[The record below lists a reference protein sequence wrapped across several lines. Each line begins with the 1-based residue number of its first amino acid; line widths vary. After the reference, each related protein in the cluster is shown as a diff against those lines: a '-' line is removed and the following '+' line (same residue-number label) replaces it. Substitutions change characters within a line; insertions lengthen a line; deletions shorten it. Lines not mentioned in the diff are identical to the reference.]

1 MSAASR
7 RHWVR
12 WFVDYSALAIFLAA
26 FFATGRDLT
35 QATWWLVGG
44 SAVALVVGL
53 AVERRIAPFPAIAG
67 GAALLFGGLTLI
79 FDDPRFLKIKPTVMN
94 SLFGL
99 ALLGGLVLRKNP
111 LKLVL
116 GDAFVMPDA
125 ICRRLTVRYAGMF
138 FVLAALNEAVWR
150 TQPDTTWVVFRFPG
164 LMLLTL
170 VFTLSQVPLL
180 MRYVKAEDMPPP
192 PTE

>member
-1 MSAASR
+1 MPR
-7 RHWVR
+7 LPTWIV
-12 WFVDYSALAIFLAA
+12 IP
-26 FFATGRDLT
+26 AT
-35 QATWWLVGG
+35 
-44 SAVALVVGL
+44 
-53 AVERRIAPFPAIAG
+53 
-67 GAALLFGGLTLI
+67 AALLFGGLTLI

-116 GDAFVMPDA
+116 GDAFDMPDTVW
-125 ICRRLTVRYAGMF
+125 RRLTVRYAGMF
-138 FVLAALNEAVWR
+138 FALAALNEAVWR
-150 TQPDTTWVVFRFPG
+150 TQPDTVWVMFRFPG

-180 MRYVKAEDMPPP
+180 MRYVKAEDLPPP